1 MKDFEHL
8 LEKAVADGVV
18 IGAVVCAKGNVN
30 YSNVF
35 GNRAIRPKAEPM
47 TQDTVFV
54 LASMTKLMTS
64 IAVLQLVERG
74 IVAMDDDIAP
84 LLPVLARQPI
94 LTGFKENG
102 TPVTKDRKGP
112 ITLRHLLTHSVGGS
126 YEFSSG
132 DISQWKK
139 IQGTLGK
146 PGTTV
151 DEVFGHPL
159 LYEPGESWSYGSAS
173 DWAGKV
179 VEKLSGLS
187 LEEYM
192 KRHIWA
198 PLGLENI
205 TFWPGTNPDMA
216 KRLCSMSIRDTRSG
230 KAVQSRKLIPMT
242 PGARE
247 AFGGQG
253 AYATMGDYT
262 EILNSLL
269 TDDERLL
276 KRETAATMFQP
287 QLSGGPQKALDE
299 AFSNPQWAVGY
310 YPPGAYNWCLGG
322 LLVEGKTEASWR
334 KPGTMLWGGAINSAW
349 FIDRATGVCG
359 VFGSNLLPSADPQIE
374 VLMTGFEE
382 EIYKKA
388 AKERPKTHL

>member
-1 MKDFEHL
+1 MKDFEQL
-8 LEKAVADGVV
+8 IEKAVADGVV
-18 IGAVVCAKGNVN
+18 LGAVVCAKGKVN
-30 YSNVF
+30 YGKVF
-35 GNRAIRPKAEPM
+35 GSRAVAPKVEPM
-47 TQDTVFV
+47 EPDTIFV

-74 IVAMDDDIAP
+74 IVKLDDDVAP
-84 LLPVLARQPI
+84 LAADAGKTANIGR
-94 LTGFKENG
+94 
-102 TPVTKDRKGP
+102 
-112 ITLRHLLTHSVGGS
+112 VGGS
-126 YEFSSG
+126 YEFSNA

-139 IQGTLGK
+139 TQGTLGK

-151 DEVFGHPL
+151 DEAFGHPL

-192 KRHIWA
+192 KRNIWT
-198 PLGLENI
+198 PLGLKNT
-205 TFWPGTNPDMA
+205 TFWPAASPDMA
-216 KRLCSMSIRDTRSG
+216 NRVSSMSIRDTRSG
-230 KAVQSRKLIPMT
+230 KAVQSRKPIPMT

-253 AYATMGDYT
+253 AYASMGDYT

-276 KRETAATMFQP
+276 KRETTASMFRP
-287 QLSGGPQKALDE
+287 QLSGGSKQALDE

-322 LLVEGKTEASWR
+322 LLVEGRTEAPWR

-349 FIDRATGVCG
+349 FIDRVTGVCG
-359 VFGSNLLPSADPQIE
+359 VFGCNLLPAADPQIE
-374 VLMTGFEE
+374 VLMKGFEE

-388 AKERPKTHL
+388 AEERPKTHL

>member
-1 MKDFEHL
+1 MKAFEQL
-8 LEKAVADGVV
+8 IEKAVADGVV
-18 IGAVVCAKGNVN
+18 LGAVVCAKGKVN
-30 YSNVF
+30 YGKVF
-35 GNRAIRPKAEPM
+35 GSRAVAPKVEPM
-47 TQDTVFV
+47 EPDTIFV

-74 IVAMDDDIAP
+74 VVKLDDDVAP
-84 LLPVLARQPI
+84 LLPALARQPI
-94 LTGFKENG
+94 LDGFKEDG
-102 TPVTKDRKGP
+102 TPITKERTGP

-126 YEFSSG
+126 YEFSNA

-139 IQGTLGK
+139 TQGTLGK

-151 DEVFGHPL
+151 DEAFGHPL

-192 KRHIWA
+192 KRNIWT
-198 PLGLENI
+198 PLGLKNT
-205 TFWPGTNPDMA
+205 TFWPAANPDMA
-216 KRLCSMSIRDTRSG
+216 NRVSSMSIRDTRSG
-230 KAVQSRKLIPMT
+230 KAVQSRKPIPMT

-253 AYATMGDYT
+253 AYASMRDYT

-276 KRETAATMFQP
+276 KRETTASMFRP
-287 QLSGGPQKALDE
+287 QLSGGSKQALDE

-310 YPPGAYNWCLGG
+310 YPSRGLQLVSGRVTGRRQDRGAVEEARDYALGRCHQQCLGK
-322 LLVEGKTEASWR
+322 LDRT
-334 KPGTMLWGGAINSAW
+334 GGDNTNERSSA
-349 FIDRATGVCG
+349 G
-359 VFGSNLLPSADPQIE
+359 
-374 VLMTGFEE
+374 
-382 EIYKKA
+382 
-388 AKERPKTHL
+388 